1 MIETEFFT
9 ITVARELARGL
20 ACAGVSL
27 PVRGQVEDAAPD
39 DDGLEVRVDEVEE
52 VITGNYTVR
61 LDGSV
66 VLTLRATGND
76 RVAVLDTAR
85 RVRDVA
91 CEVMA
96 PGRWKRRA
104 LEPLGPYLDEE
115 YEAAPYVVLELV
127 SQPGN
132 VEVGDVGYEF
142 SIGFRAYVQF

>member
-9 ITVARELARGL
+9 KTVARELSRGL

-27 PVRGQVEDAAPD
+27 PVRGQVSDAEPAD
-39 DDGLEVRVDEVEE
+39 DCLEVRVDDVEE
-52 VITGNYTVR
+52 VIAGNYTVR

-66 VLTLRATGND
+66 VLTLRATANNPW
-76 RVAVLDTAR
+76 AVLYTVR

-104 LEPLGPYLDEE
+104 LVHPGPYLDEE
-115 YEAAPYVVLELV
+115 YEAAPYVVLEMV

-132 VEVGDVGYEF
+132 VVVGDVGYEF